1 MYTLIEIALSL
12 AVLATFV
19 TVLSGCVCGC
29 KNSNQ
34 KSELVGTAG
43 VVKIRLDEE
52 VPSPTPTTPASIKRA
67 STQNSQ
73 RSLPEIP
80 HPVGRHDSGDTA
92 SEIYAT
98 VNLDEGNK
106 TAVVASTSR
115 DHPYEHAYAKLQ
127 NESHNVI
134 VEITPER
141 SDNEIQIDER
151 EAAPS
156 SAAEAVLISASVAI
170 SGQLPSS
177 QELPYITP
185 PSPRPEPVHFSGDST
200 DSAKGYT
207 SISVREPLSNIRA
220 QSAKPAQPHYA
231 TVSDDSD
238 EMYAAIEEASVG
250 EGSDTYA
257 QIAPEPRR
265 REPSVTPAA
274 VPAAPVAL
282 QADVTHHARRSAPP
296 EIGASTSTA
305 THSRQASMSS
315 CSNSTGALGSP
326 KPEKRQANSPLP
338 PPPHPSHAPHPAHAS
353 HGTHTTHAPHAT
365 HAAHSTHA
373 AHAAHAA
380 HATHAAHSTHV
391 AHATLATHSTH
402 AAHGT
407 HTAHAPHAS
416 HPLRTADT
424 LAQRHQRISSTGDLH
439 FNHDKLRRSLNEK
452 HQRNNSC
459 VSSSDFYGCNYP
471 VEKHRFSSG
480 DLMRPL
486 VARELNFDI
495 DQKEN
500 PTDNFYNSIDGPG
513 YSDYSSAEA
522 NNSINSEQRATESP
536 SRNVEEMY
544 AKVMKKA
551 KAKEELVWKSKDP
564 TNTETETKVLKYRS
578 DDPGYETID
587 RKQSVN
593 HGYETIARKERKGS
607 NQDPGY
613 ETVKD
618 INKAGPPN
626 YPNNNLSK
634 LNNLNVDSGPN
645 SILSS
650 DAGYEHISKTDA
662 NASDSDPNYEV
673 LRNQPPTP
681 PYATIAPDYK
691 VQPTYSTVNKRT
703 GKYNNWSGNNND
715 DSTVEPN
722 YESMTHEPFYNTG
735 SESDSNYESV
745 RPKDSSFESQDPN
758 YESLRCKDPK
768 YESVRSKDPKY
779 DSVRSKKDPNY
790 ESVKYFELSK
800 REPPYEKVNNET
812 AESSGIDRSDSS
824 AGYEKINVQKTKD
837 SKNSINNGADCT
849 VSDYFQV

>member
-1 MYTLIEIALSL
+1 MFTVLEIAFSVGVLVTLVTAFSL
-12 AVLATFV
+12 
-19 TVLSGCVCGC
+19 CVCGC

-43 VVKIRLDEE
+43 VVKIRFDEE

-98 VNLDEGNK
+98 VNLNEGNK
-106 TAVVASTSR
+106 TVANASTSR
-115 DHPYEHAYAKLQ
+115 GDHPYERAYAKLQ
-127 NESHNVI
+127 NDSRNVT
-134 VEITPER
+134 VEMAAADQGSTER
-141 SDNEIQIDER
+141 EIQIEER

-156 SAAEAVLISASVAI
+156 GPESVVISASVAI

-185 PSPRPEPVHFSGDST
+185 PSPRPHTDTHTHFSGDST

-220 QSAKPAQPHYA
+220 QTTKAPAQPHYA

-265 REPSVTPAA
+265 REPSE
-274 VPAAPVAL
+274 L
-282 QADVTHHARRSAPP
+282 RSDARRSAPP
-296 EIGASTSTA
+296 EIGASTSNA
-305 THSRQASMSS
+305 THSRQASSSS

-338 PPPHPSHAPHPAHAS
+338 PPPAHPAR
-353 HGTHTTHAPHAT
+353 P
-365 HAAHSTHA
+365 
-373 AHAAHAA
+373 
-380 HATHAAHSTHV
+380 V
-391 AHATLATHSTH
+391 EN
-402 AAHGT
+402 
-407 HTAHAPHAS
+407 
-416 HPLRTADT
+416 
-424 LAQRHQRISSTGDLH
+424 AQQKHQRISSTGDL
-439 FNHDKLRRSLNEK
+439 FSHDKLRRSLNEK

-480 DLMRPL
+480 ELIRPL
-486 VARELNFDI
+486 VAKELNFDI
-495 DQKEN
+495 DQRDV
-500 PTDNFYNSIDGPG
+500 PADNLYNSIDGPG

-522 NNSINSEQRATESP
+522 NTSMNSEQRITESP

-544 AKVMKKA
+544 AKVIKKT
-551 KAKEELVWKSKDP
+551 KGKSEESARRSKDL
-564 TNTETETKVLKYRS
+564 TNADKEASTSKYRG

-587 RKQSVN
+587 RKKSIN
-593 HGYETIARKERKGS
+593 HGYETISHKERKTS
-607 NQDPGY
+607 QNQDPGY

-618 INKAGPPN
+618 YNKTGPN
-626 YPNNNLSK
+626 TNFTNNNLLK
-634 LNNLNVDSGPN
+634 LNHVNVDSGPN
-645 SILSS
+645 SIMSS
-650 DAGYEHISKTDA
+650 DAGYEHIAKTDN

-681 PYATIAPDYK
+681 PYATIAPNYK
-691 VQPTYSTVNKRT
+691 VQPTYSAVNKRPN
-703 GKYNNWSGNNND
+703 KYNNWPANNND
-715 DSTVEPN
+715 EPTVEPN
-722 YESMTHEPFYNTG
+722 YESMPHDPLYTTG
-735 SESDSNYESV
+735 SESDPNYESV
-745 RPKDSSFESQDPN
+745 RPKDPNYESVNAQDPN

-768 YESVRSKDPKY
+768 YESVRSKDSKY

-790 ESVKYFELSK
+790 ESVKYFELSNK
-800 REPPYEKVNNET
+800 EPPYEKVNNEMGT
-812 AESSGIDRSDSS
+812 SSGVDRSDSS
-824 AGYEKINVQKTKD
+824 AGYEKINVAGNREP
-837 SKNSINNGADCT
+837 KNSISNGADAT

>member
-1 MYTLIEIALSL
+1 MYTLIEILLSL
-12 AVLATFV
+12 GVLATLV
-19 TVLSGCVCGC
+19 TVLSACVCGC

-43 VVKIRLDEE
+43 VVKIHLDEE
-52 VPSPTPTTPASIKRA
+52 APSPTPTTPASIKRA

-106 TAVVASTSR
+106 VAATASSSR

-127 NESHNVI
+127 NESHNI
-134 VEITPER
+134 TVEITTDPE
-141 SDNEIQIDER
+141 DVEIQIDER
-151 EAAPS
+151 EATT
-156 SAAEAVLISASVAI
+156 SAAESAPISASVAI

-185 PSPRPEPVHFSGDST
+185 PSPRPAETTHFSGDST

-220 QSAKPAQPHYA
+220 QSIKPPLQPHYA

-257 QIAPEPRR
+257 QIPDPRTR
-265 REPSVTPAA
+265 RTPNPVPTPATPA
-274 VPAAPVAL
+274 VTSTHHLAPAANT
-282 QADVTHHARRSAPP
+282 VTHEVAIHSRRSAPP
-296 EIGASTSTA
+296 EIGASTSNA

-315 CSNSTGALGSP
+315 CSNSAGALGSP

-338 PPPHPSHAPHPAHAS
+338 PPP
-353 HGTHTTHAPHAT
+353 
-365 HAAHSTHA
+365 
-373 AHAAHAA
+373 
-380 HATHAAHSTHV
+380 
-391 AHATLATHSTH
+391 
-402 AAHGT
+402 
-407 HTAHAPHAS
+407 
-416 HPLRTADT
+416 DT
-424 LAQRHQRISSTGDLH
+424 KHHRISSAGDLH

-486 VARELNFDI
+486 VAKELNFDI

-500 PTDNFYNSIDGPG
+500 NTDNLYNSIDGPG
-513 YSDYSSAEA
+513 FSDYSSADA
-522 NNSINSEQRATESP
+522 NTSINSERATESP

-544 AKVMKKA
+544 AKVLKKT
-551 KAKEELVWKSKDP
+551 KAKEDATRKVKDVDTDKS
-564 TNTETETKVLKYRS
+564 TLKFRG

-593 HGYETIARKERKGS
+593 HGYETISRKERKS
-607 NQDPGY
+607 SQNQDPGY

-618 INKAGPPN
+618 INNIGQTSSFT
-626 YPNNNLSK
+626 NNNLLKVNHLMS
-634 LNNLNVDSGPN
+634 DSGPN
-645 SILSS
+645 SIISS
-650 DAGYEHISKTDA
+650 DPGYEHISKTDN

-673 LRNQPPTP
+673 LRNQSPTP
-681 PYATIAPDYK
+681 PYATIASNYK
-691 VQPTYSTVNKRT
+691 VQPTYSTVNKRS
-703 GKYNNWSGNNND
+703 GKYNSLPNNND
-715 DSTVEPN
+715 EAAIEPN
-722 YESMTHEPFYNTG
+722 YESMTNDPIYTTG
-735 SESDSNYESV
+735 SESDPNYESV
-745 RPKDSSFESQDPN
+745 RPKEPNYESVNTHDPN

-768 YESVRSKDPKY
+768 YESVRSNNSRY

-800 REPPYEKVNNET
+800 KDPPYEKVHNQTNN
-812 AESSGIDRSDSS
+812 SSIDRSDSS
-824 AGYEKINVQKTKD
+824 AGYERINISNNREPK
-837 SKNSINNGADCT
+837 SSINNGADCT

>member
-1 MYTLIEIALSL
+1 MYTLVEIVLSVGVLITLLIALS
-12 AVLATFV
+12 A
-19 TVLSGCVCGC
+19 CVCG

-43 VVKIRLDEE
+43 VVKIHIDEE

-98 VNLDEGNK
+98 VNLDEGSK
-106 TAVVASTSR
+106 IAPVASTSR

-127 NESHNVI
+127 NENHNI
-134 VEITPER
+134 TVEITPDQESE
-141 SDNEIQIDER
+141 SDIQIDER
-151 EAAPS
+151 DASQPGPES
-156 SAAEAVLISASVAI
+156 VVISASVAI

-185 PSPRPEPVHFSGDST
+185 PSPRPHTDNAVHFSGDST

-220 QSAKPAQPHYA
+220 QSVKPPTQPHYA

-250 EGSDTYA
+250 DGSDTYA
-257 QIAPEPRR
+257 QIAPEPRH
-265 REPSVTPAA
+265 REDTAA
-274 VPAAPVAL
+274 SASASAFASAAAL
-282 QADVTHHARRSAPP
+282 PTDHSARRSAPP
-296 EIGASTSTA
+296 EIGASTSNA
-305 THSRQASMSS
+305 THSRQASSSS

-326 KPEKRQANSPLP
+326 KPEKRVANSPLP
-338 PPPHPSHAPHPAHAS
+338 PPPQP
-353 HGTHTTHAPHAT
+353 HTTHATHVTHVAHGTHSTHGTHAT
-365 HAAHSTHA
+365 HALYGTHA
-373 AHAAHAA
+373 AQ
-380 HATHAAHSTHV
+380 S
-391 AHATLATHSTH
+391 
-402 AAHGT
+402 
-407 HTAHAPHAS
+407 
-416 HPLRTADT
+416 
-424 LAQRHQRISSTGDLH
+424 QRHQRISSTGDLH

-480 DLMRPL
+480 DLIRPL
-486 VARELNFDI
+486 VAKELNFDI
-495 DQKEN
+495 DKQEN
-500 PTDNFYNSIDGPG
+500 IADNLYNSIDGPG
-513 YSDYSSAEA
+513 YSDYSSADA
-522 NNSINSEQRATESP
+522 NTSMNSEQRVTESP

-544 AKVMKKA
+544 AKVMKKTKG
-551 KAKEELVWKSKDP
+551 KADETIKSLKEFP
-564 TNTETETKVLKYRS
+564 NETGTSTLKYRC

-587 RKQSVN
+587 RKKSIN
-593 HGYETIARKERKGS
+593 HGYETITHKERTNS
-607 NQDPGY
+607 QNQDPGY

-618 INKAGPPN
+618 ISKNVSTFT
-626 YPNNNLSK
+626 NNNLFK
-634 LNNLNVDSGPN
+634 LNNLGDSGPN
-645 SILSS
+645 SIISS
-650 DAGYEHISKTDA
+650 DPGYEHITKQDS

-681 PYATIAPDYK
+681 PYATIASNYK
-691 VQPTYSTVNKRT
+691 VQQTYSTVNKRPV
-703 GKYNNWSGNNND
+703 KYNNWPSNNNEE
-715 DSTVEPN
+715 TMLEPN
-722 YESMTHEPFYNTG
+722 YESMTNDPFYTTG
-735 SESDSNYESV
+735 SESDPNYESV
-745 RPKDSSFESQDPN
+745 RPKDANYESVNPQDPN

-768 YESVRSKDPKY
+768 YESVRSKDSKY

-790 ESVKYFELSK
+790 ESVKYFELSQK
-800 REPPYEKVNNET
+800 EPPYEKLNDDPGIN
-812 AESSGIDRSDSS
+812 SSVERSDSS
-824 AGYEKINVQKTKD
+824 AGYEKINVPTNRD
-837 SKNSINNGADCT
+837 PKNSINSGADGI

>member
-1 MYTLIEIALSL
+1 MYTLVEVALSIG
-12 AVLATFV
+12 VLATLV
-19 TVLSGCVCGC
+19 TALTVCVCGC
-29 KNSNQ
+29 KNNNQ

-106 TAVVASTSR
+106 AAAASSSR
-115 DHPYEHAYAKLQ
+115 DHSYEHAYAKLQ
-127 NESHNVI
+127 NESHNVT
-134 VEITPER
+134 VEITPDER
-141 SDNEIQIDER
+141 SDVIEVEER
-151 EAAPS
+151 DAGT
-156 SAAEAVLISASVAI
+156 SASEGVLISASVAI

-185 PSPRPEPVHFSGDST
+185 PSPRPEQHFSGDST

-220 QSAKPAQPHYA
+220 ANKHTHAHYA

-257 QIAPEPRR
+257 QISTEPRR
-265 REPSVTPAA
+265 QTNEVNDPGTKQLTNNT
-274 VPAAPVAL
+274 L
-282 QADVTHHARRSAPP
+282 QAEQSTHHARRSAPP
-296 EIGASTSTA
+296 EIGASVSNA
-305 THSRQASMSS
+305 TQHSRQASMSS

-338 PPPHPSHAPHPAHAS
+338 HPGTRATPLPTPPSTAPLS
-353 HGTHTTHAPHAT
+353 APPGD
-365 HAAHSTHA
+365 
-373 AHAAHAA
+373 
-380 HATHAAHSTHV
+380 V
-391 AHATLATHSTH
+391 LAM
-402 AAHGT
+402 
-407 HTAHAPHAS
+407 
-416 HPLRTADT
+416 
-424 LAQRHQRISSTGDLH
+424 RHQRISSTGDLH

-480 DLMRPL
+480 DLIRPL
-486 VARELNFDI
+486 VAKELNFDI

-500 PTDNFYNSIDGPG
+500 PPDNLYNSIDGPG
-513 YSDYSSAEA
+513 YSDYSSTDA
-522 NNSINSEQRATESP
+522 NTSIQSEHRITESP

-544 AKVMKKA
+544 AKVMKKV
-551 KAKEELVWKSKDP
+551 KTKEERRSKDISNNDE
-564 TNTETETKVLKYRS
+564 NTGPKYRG

-587 RKQSVN
+587 RKQSN
-593 HGYETIARKERKGS
+593 HGYETIERNEQKGS

-618 INKAGPPN
+618 INKSN
-626 YPNNNLSK
+626 LTTFTNNNLSK
-634 LNNLNVDSGPN
+634 LNHLSVDSGPN
-645 SILSS
+645 SIISS
-650 DAGYEHISKTDA
+650 DAGYELISKADA

-681 PYATIAPDYK
+681 PYATIAPNYK
-691 VQPTYSTVNKRT
+691 VQPTYSTVNKRPV
-703 GKYNNWSGNNND
+703 KYNNWPNNNEEAML
-715 DSTVEPN
+715 EPN
-722 YESMTHEPFYNTG
+722 YESMTNDPFYTTG
-735 SESDSNYESV
+735 SESDPNYESV
-745 RPKDSSFESQDPN
+745 RPKEPN

-768 YESVRSKDPKY
+768 YESVRSKDSKY

-790 ESVKYFELSK
+790 ESVKYFELSN
-800 REPPYEKVNNET
+800 RDE
-812 AESSGIDRSDSS
+812 ASGVDRSDST
-824 AGYEKINVQKTKD
+824 AGYEKINVQKD
-837 SKNSINNGADCT
+837 AKNSINNGTDCT

>member
-1 MYTLIEIALSL
+1 MGVLVTLI
-12 AVLATFV
+12 
-19 TVLSGCVCGC
+19 TVLSACVCGC

-43 VVKIRLDEE
+43 VVKIRFDEE
-52 VPSPTPTTPASIKRA
+52 APSPTPTTPASIKRA

-80 HPVGRHDSGDTA
+80 QPVGRNDSGDTA

-98 VNLDEGNK
+98 VNLDEGSK
-106 TAVVASTSR
+106 TVATASTSR

-127 NESHNVI
+127 NESHI
-134 VEITPER
+134 LVEVTTDQSSER
-141 SDNEIQIDER
+141 EIQIDER
-151 EAAPS
+151 EVGQNP
-156 SAAEAVLISASVAI
+156 AESVVISASVAI

-185 PSPRPEPVHFSGDST
+185 PSPRPNTDNTTHFSGDST

-220 QSAKPAQPHYA
+220 QSSKPPSQPHYA

-257 QIAPEPRR
+257 QIGAEPRR
-265 REPSVTPAA
+265 RDPTPDLLHSDPAHVT
-274 VPAAPVAL
+274 
-282 QADVTHHARRSAPP
+282 RRSAPP
-296 EIGASTSTA
+296 EIGASTSHA
-305 THSRQASMSS
+305 THSRQASSSS

-338 PPPHPSHAPHPAHAS
+338 PPPHATAPAAAHPPAHTS
-353 HGTHTTHAPHAT
+353 
-365 HAAHSTHA
+365 
-373 AHAAHAA
+373 HAA
-380 HATHAAHSTHV
+380 HATHATH
-391 AHATLATHSTH
+391 TTHTTHTGH
-402 AAHGT
+402 AAHTT
-407 HTAHAPHAS
+407 HTGHATHATHTTHAPRQPAIDQ
-416 HPLRTADT
+416 A
-424 LAQRHQRISSTGDLH
+424 LAQRHQRMSSTGDLH

-480 DLMRPL
+480 DLIRPL

-495 DQKEN
+495 DQRDGQA
-500 PTDNFYNSIDGPG
+500 DNLYNSIDGPG
-513 YSDYSSAEA
+513 YSDYSSADA
-522 NNSINSEQRATESP
+522 NTSLNSDHRVTESP

-544 AKVMKKA
+544 AKVMKKTKGRA
-551 KAKEELVWKSKDP
+551 EDTTRRSKEFKESGEP
-564 TNTETETKVLKYRS
+564 HTSKYRG

-587 RKQSVN
+587 RKKSIN
-593 HGYETIARKERKGS
+593 HGYETIAHKERKS
-607 NQDPGY
+607 SQNQDPGY

-618 INKAGPPN
+618 RNNIGANTN
-626 YPNNNLSK
+626 FSNNNLLK
-634 LNNLNVDSGPN
+634 LNHLVVDSGPN
-645 SILSS
+645 SIVSS
-650 DAGYEHISKTDA
+650 DAGYEHISKTDN

-681 PYATIAPDYK
+681 PYATIAPNYK
-691 VQPTYSTVNKRT
+691 VQPTYSTVNKKPS
-703 GKYNNWSGNNND
+703 KYNNWPANNND
-715 DSTVEPN
+715 EPTLEPN
-722 YESMTHEPFYNTG
+722 YESMPHDPLYNTG
-735 SESDSNYESV
+735 SESDPNYESV
-745 RPKDSSFESQDPN
+745 RPKDPNYESVNTQDPN

-768 YESVRSKDPKY
+768 YESVRSKDSKY

-800 REPPYEKVNNET
+800 KEPPYEKVHSEGT
-812 AESSGIDRSDSS
+812 ASSSVERSDSA
-824 AGYEKINVQKTKD
+824 AGYEKISVPNRSEPK
-837 SKNSINNGADCT
+837 SSINGGDAT

>member
-134 VEITPER
+134 VEITPDER

-151 EAAPS
+151 EAASS

-220 QSAKPAQPHYA
+220 QSVKPAQPHYA

-265 REPSVTPAA
+265 REPATPAA
-274 VPAAPVAL
+274 PAL
-282 QADVTHHARRSAPP
+282 QPDAAHHARRSAPP

-338 PPPHPSHAPHPAHAS
+338 PPPHPSHAPP
-353 HGTHTTHAPHAT
+353 
-365 HAAHSTHA
+365 
-373 AHAAHAA
+373 
-380 HATHAAHSTHV
+380 
-391 AHATLATHSTH
+391 
-402 AAHGT
+402 
-407 HTAHAPHAS
+407 
-416 HPLRTADT
+416 
-424 LAQRHQRISSTGDLH
+424 QRHQRISSTGDLH

-480 DLMRPL
+480 DLIRPL

-500 PTDNFYNSIDGPG
+500 PTDNFYNSIDAPG

-522 NNSINSEQRATESP
+522 NNSITSEQRATESP

-564 TNTETETKVLKYRS
+564 ANTETETKVLKYRS

-593 HGYETIARKERKGS
+593 HGYETIARKERKSS

-691 VQPTYSTVNKRT
+691 VQPTYSTVNKRA

-715 DSTVEPN
+715 DSTLEPN

-745 RPKDSSFESQDPN
+745 RPKDSSFDSQDPN

>member
-1 MYTLIEIALSL
+1 MFTLVEFALSVG
-12 AVLATFV
+12 VLITLV
-19 TVLSGCVCGC
+19 TVLSLCVCGC

-43 VVKIRLDEE
+43 VVKIRFDEE
-52 VPSPTPTTPASIKRA
+52 APSPTPTTPASIKRA
-67 STQNSQ
+67 STQNSH

-98 VNLDEGNK
+98 VNLVDGNK
-106 TAVVASTSR
+106 EAVAASTSR

-127 NESHNVI
+127 NESHNVT
-134 VEITPER
+134 VEITPDER
-141 SDNEIQIDER
+141 SDSEIQIDER
-151 EAAPS
+151 EAGQNV
-156 SAAEAVLISASVAI
+156 AESVVISASVAI

-185 PSPRPEPVHFSGDST
+185 PSPRPNTDTTAHFSGDST

-220 QSAKPAQPHYA
+220 QNTKPPSQPHYA

-265 REPSVTPAA
+265 RDPTPDLLHTDSTHAA
-274 VPAAPVAL
+274 
-282 QADVTHHARRSAPP
+282 RKSAPP
-296 EIGASTSTA
+296 EIGASTSNA
-305 THSRQASMSS
+305 SHSRQASSSS

-338 PPPHPSHAPHPAHAS
+338 PPPPTHSAHPPHP
-353 HGTHTTHAPHAT
+353 THPTARQ
-365 HAAHSTHA
+365 
-373 AHAAHAA
+373 
-380 HATHAAHSTHV
+380 
-391 AHATLATHSTH
+391 LADQ
-402 AAHGT
+402 A
-407 HTAHAPHAS
+407 
-416 HPLRTADT
+416 
-424 LAQRHQRISSTGDLH
+424 LAQRHHRISSTGDLH
-439 FNHDKLRRSLNEK
+439 FNQDKLRRSLNEK

-480 DLMRPL
+480 DLIRPL

-495 DQKEN
+495 DQCDP
-500 PTDNFYNSIDGPG
+500 PTDNLYNSIDGPG
-513 YSDYSSAEA
+513 CSDYSSAEA
-522 NNSINSEQRATESP
+522 NASLTSESRVTESP

-551 KAKEELVWKSKDP
+551 KARNEDITRRSKEYTHEEAEAHTS
-564 TNTETETKVLKYRS
+564 KYRG

-587 RKQSVN
+587 RKKSIN
-593 HGYETIARKERKGS
+593 HGYETIAHKERKNS
-607 NQDPGY
+607 QNQDPGY
-613 ETVKD
+613 ETVKEV
-618 INKAGPPN
+618 NKT
-626 YPNNNLSK
+626 NNNLLK
-634 LNNLNVDSGPN
+634 LNHLNVDSGPN
-645 SILSS
+645 SIISS
-650 DAGYEHISKTDA
+650 DPGYEHISKTDN

-681 PYATIAPDYK
+681 PYATIAPNYK
-691 VQPTYSTVNKRT
+691 VQATYSTVNKRPP
-703 GKYNNWSGNNND
+703 KYNNWPVNNND
-715 DSTVEPN
+715 DATVEPN
-722 YESMTHEPFYNTG
+722 YESMPNEPLYNTG
-735 SESDSNYESV
+735 SESDPNYESV
-745 RPKDSSFESQDPN
+745 RPKDGNYESVNAQDPN

-768 YESVRSKDPKY
+768 YESVRSKESKLY

-800 REPPYEKVNNET
+800 KEPPYEKVNEDS
-812 AESSGIDRSDSS
+812 AACSSVERSDSS
-824 AGYEKINVQKTKD
+824 AGYEKINVSNEKEPK
-837 SKNSINNGADCT
+837 SSIKNGGDPP
-849 VSDYFQV
+849 VGDYFQV

>member
-1 MYTLIEIALSL
+1 MYTIVEI
-12 AVLATFV
+12 
-19 TVLSGCVCGC
+19 VLSVGVIITLITAFSACVCGC

-43 VVKIRLDEE
+43 VVKIHIDEE
-52 VPSPTPTTPASIKRA
+52 VPSPTPTTPASVKRA

-106 TAVVASTSR
+106 PDPTESTSR

-127 NESHNVI
+127 NENHNI
-134 VEITPER
+134 TMDITPDQESQR
-141 SDNEIQIDER
+141 DVQIEER
-151 EAAPS
+151 EATQPGPES
-156 SAAEAVLISASVAI
+156 VVISASVAI

-185 PSPRPEPVHFSGDST
+185 PSPRPRPLPLADNTLHFSGDST
-200 DSAKGYT
+200 DSTKGYT

-220 QSAKPAQPHYA
+220 QGVKPSAQPHYA

-250 EGSDTYA
+250 EGEGSDTYA

-265 REPSVTPAA
+265 RDLAPPHTP
-274 VPAAPVAL
+274 PASAPASAPATAPL
-282 QADVTHHARRSAPP
+282 SELATRRSAPP
-296 EIGASTSTA
+296 EIGSSTSQA
-305 THSRQASMSS
+305 THSRQASSSS

-326 KPEKRQANSPLP
+326 KPEKRVANSPLP
-338 PPPHPSHAPHPAHAS
+338 PPP
-353 HGTHTTHAPHAT
+353 
-365 HAAHSTHA
+365 
-373 AHAAHAA
+373 
-380 HATHAAHSTHV
+380 
-391 AHATLATHSTH
+391 LATHGIH

-407 HTAHAPHAS
+407 HSAHGTHAAHGSHAAHGTHNTHAPLTQS
-416 HPLRTADT
+416 
-424 LAQRHQRISSTGDLH
+424 QRHHRISSTGDLH

-480 DLMRPL
+480 DIVRPL
-486 VARELNFDI
+486 VARELDFDI
-495 DQKEN
+495 DHQPPTET
-500 PTDNFYNSIDGPG
+500 TDNLYNSIDGPAP
-513 YSDYSSAEA
+513 SDYSSADA
-522 NNSINSEQRATESP
+522 NLSINSDHRVTESP
-536 SRNVEEMY
+536 SRNLDDMY
-544 AKVMKKA
+544 AKVMKKG
-551 KAKEELVWKSKDP
+551 KAKPDDA
-564 TNTETETKVLKYRS
+564 TKKQNEFSSEPEAAALKFRG

-587 RKQSVN
+587 RKKSTN
-593 HGYETIARKERKGS
+593 HGYETIAHKERTNS
-607 NQDPGY
+607 QSQDPGY

-618 INKAGPPN
+618 VNKTLSTFT
-626 YPNNNLSK
+626 NNNLLK
-634 LNNLNVDSGPN
+634 LNHLNDSGPN
-645 SILSS
+645 SIISS
-650 DAGYEHISKTDA
+650 DPGYEHITKPDNS
-662 NASDSDPNYEV
+662 ASDSDPNYEV

-703 GKYNNWSGNNND
+703 GKYNNWPANNND
-715 DSTVEPN
+715 EGAQEPN
-722 YESMTHEPFYNTG
+722 YESMSNDPFYTTG
-735 SESDSNYESV
+735 SESDPNYESV
-745 RPKDSSFESQDPN
+745 RPKDPNYESVNAQDPN

-768 YESVRSKDPKY
+768 YESVRSKDSKY

-790 ESVKYFELSK
+790 ESVKYFELSQK
-800 REPPYEKVNNET
+800 EPPYEKVNNE
-812 AESSGIDRSDSS
+812 AAMNSVERSDSA
-824 AGYEKINVQKTKD
+824 AGYEKINVPASRDPK
-837 SKNSINNGADCT
+837 SSINSGADGI